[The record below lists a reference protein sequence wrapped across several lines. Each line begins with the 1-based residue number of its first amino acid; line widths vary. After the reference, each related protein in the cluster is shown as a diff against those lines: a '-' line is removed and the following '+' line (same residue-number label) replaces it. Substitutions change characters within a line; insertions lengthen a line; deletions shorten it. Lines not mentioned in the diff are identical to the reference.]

1 MACTQ
6 VVPVPIDDLL
16 SKEYA
21 KKRRAQHFKPDKV
34 TFKRTAC
41 IYA

>member
-1 MACTQ
+1 MAVQ

-21 KKRRAQHFKPDKV
+21 KKRRAQLYRPDKV
-34 TFKRTAC
+34 YFIHLNWTLR
-41 IYA
+41 